1 MGITE
6 EQAVPEWLRRHYE
19 LVDAADLDRYARD
32 FTDDIEIRLGSAE
45 AVRGSE
51 AVRKQLAVGHQRG
64 MRHVFER
71 VWISGPDVIVQF
83 SVTYTLDGG
92 REVTVPVVSL
102 IHRRENLIDRL
113 QVFIDPTPLSGPAS

>member
-1 MGITE
+1 MSITE
-6 EQAVPEWLRRHYE
+6 EQTVPEWLRRHYE
-19 LVDAADLDRYARD
+19 LVDAADLDRYSQD
-32 FTDDIEIRLGSAE
+32 FTDDVEIRFGSAE
-45 AVRGSE
+45 PVRGRE
-51 AVRKQLAVGHQRG
+51 AVCRQLAIGHQRG

-102 IHRRENLIDRL
+102 IHRRGNLTDRL
-113 QVFIDPTPLSGPAS
+113 LVFMDPTPLSEPAS